1 MASLRRPLIVQGGL
15 LGGSLRAM
23 ICHVAA
29 CVDKR
34 KLRNYTV
41 DGSEIRRSPVEGT
54 VVYPNIYKVLNK
66 SQVVQDFFYQ
76 QYVLLFN

>member
-1 MASLRRPLIVQGGL
+1 MIVQGGL

-41 DGSEIRRSPVEGT
+41 DVDGSEIRRSPVEAT
-54 VVYPNIYKVLNK
+54 VVYPIIYKVLKK

-76 QYVLLFN
+76 QHVLLFN